1 MFEAGR
7 HEGAEAMNDHQK
19 GHTGDSVLTVRRC
32 YKAEIRKENRNSV
45 KRNAAVLQ
53 N

>member
-1 MFEAGR
+1 MFKAGR
-7 HEGAEAMNDHQK
+7 HEGAETMKDDKKDHA
-19 GHTGDSVLTVRRC
+19 GGSVLTIRRC
-32 YKAEIRKENRNSV
+32 YKAEIRKENRNRV